1 MTAQVTALSE
11 SIVADRRRPTHLGW
25 PFDSPYETWFSSSA
39 VVNLTEQKLSTT
51 GHWREL
57 WSSPY
62 SRTTALVAGGVVLYS
77 TNEFLTIS
85 MLPSTVNEIGGERIY
100 AWVTTLYLVGS
111 VVAAATVNALLH
123 RIGACISYL
132 AGFSVLAAGSLVCA
146 AAPNMEI
153 LLVGRFFQ
161 GLAGGLLCGLSFAV
175 INAAL
180 PRRLWSR
187 GSALTAS
194 TWGIGALIGPALGGF
209 FAQFGAWRWAFGL
222 LAMLSTAMAALAPG
236 LPTADGAGQ
245 AADRDSARI
254 PIPSVILLGAAA
266 LTVSVASLPR
276 NTFAT
281 AALLILSALL
291 IGVFLVV
298 DRRMDTAVLPASVYG
313 FGPLKWVYLTLGL
326 LVAATKVDLYVPLF
340 GQRLAHLGPIVAG
353 LLGAALSLGWTISGF
368 GSGSLNRARTIV
380 AVVVAA
386 PLVMAG
392 GLALA
397 GITHVQGATAGIV
410 VVCAVALLA
419 VGVGIGAAWPHLSA
433 WAMTDVDDPAEGGAA
448 ATAINSVQLIFGA
461 FGAGLAGVVVNV
473 VEGGGASAARW
484 AFAVFA
490 VMALTACVTAFR
502 AGRRQIA
509 Y

>member
-1 MTAQVTALSE
+1 MQVNAPPGP
-11 SIVADRRRPTHLGW
+11 VATTRRGSTQGRW
-25 PFDSPYETWFSSSA
+25 SFDYLYKTWFSKSA
-39 VVNLTEQKLSTT
+39 VVNLTEQKQSTT

-85 MLPSTVNEIGGERIY
+85 MLPSTIKEIGGERIY

-111 VVAAATVNALLH
+111 VVAAAAVNALLH
-123 RIGACISYL
+123 RVGARASYL
-132 AGFSVLAAGSLVCA
+132 GGFAVLAAGSLVCA
-146 AAPNMEI
+146 AAPTMEI

-175 INAAL
+175 INAVL

-194 TWGIGALIGPALGGF
+194 TWGVGALIGPALGGL

-222 LAMLSTAMAALAPG
+222 LGMLSVGMALVAPG
-236 LPTADGAGQ
+236 LLTSDGSEQ
-245 AADRDSARI
+245 PDRDSARI
-254 PIPSVILLGAAA
+254 PIPSVFLLGAAA
-266 LTVSVASLPR
+266 LTVSLASVPHNAL
-276 NTFAT
+276 AT
-281 AALLILSALL
+281 AGLLVFGAMLL
-291 IGVFLVV
+291 GAFLVV

-353 LLGAALSLGWTISGF
+353 LLGAALSLGWTISGL
-368 GSGSLNRARTIV
+368 GSGSLNRVRTIV
-380 AVVVAA
+380 SVVIAA

-392 GLALA
+392 GLAVA
-397 GITHVQGATAGIV
+397 GLTHVQGATAGIV
-410 VVCAVALLA
+410 IVCAVALLA

-433 WAMTDVDDPAEGGAA
+433 WAMSDVDDPAESGAA

-461 FGAGLAGVVVNV
+461 FGAGLAGVVVNLV
-473 VEGGGASAARW
+473 DGGGASAARW

-490 VMALTACVTAFR
+490 IMALTACFTAYR
-502 AGRRQIA
+502 AGRGQVA

>member
-1 MTAQVTALSE
+1 M
-11 SIVADRRRPTHLGW
+11 
-25 PFDSPYETWFSSSA
+25 
-39 VVNLTEQKLSTT
+39 VNLTEQKTSAT

-62 SRTTALVAGGVVLYS
+62 LRTSAVVAGGVVLYS

-85 MLPSTVNEIGGERIY
+85 MLPSTINEIGGERIY

-111 VVAAATVNALLH
+111 VVAAATVNTMLH
-123 RIGACISYL
+123 RVGAAISYL
-132 AGFSVLAAGSLVCA
+132 MGFAVLGVGSLVCA
-146 AAPNMEI
+146 AAPNMQV
-153 LLVGRFFQ
+153 LLGGRLLQ

-180 PRRLWSR
+180 PRYLWSR
-187 GSALTAS
+187 GSAMVAS
-194 TWGIGALIGPALGGF
+194 TWGVGALLGPAMGGF

-222 LAMLSTAMAALAPG
+222 LAILSVGMAILAPG
-236 LPTADGAGQ
+236 ALSADDGDDSAH
-245 AADRDSARI
+245 AAARI
-254 PIPSVILLGAAA
+254 PVPSVVLLGAAA
-266 LTVSVASLPR
+266 LAVSVASVPH
-276 NTFAT
+276 NTAAT
-281 AALLILSALL
+281 AALLTLGVLL
-291 IGVFLVV
+291 IGVFLIV
-298 DRRMDTAVLPASVYG
+298 DRKMPTAVLPASVYG

-353 LLGAALSLGWTISGF
+353 LLGAALSMGWTISGL
-368 GSGSLNRARTIV
+368 GSGSLNKTRTIV
-380 AVVVAA
+380 VVVIAA
-386 PLVMAG
+386 PVVMAL

-397 GITHVQGATAGIV
+397 GATHVQDANAGII
-410 VVCAVALLA
+410 VVCALALLA

-433 WAMTDVDDPAEGGAA
+433 WAMSDVDDPAEGGAA

-461 FGAGLAGVVVNV
+461 FGAGLAGVVVNIAD
-473 VEGGGASAARW
+473 GGGASAARW

-490 VMALTACVTAFR
+490 VLALLACFTAYR
-502 AGRRQIA
+502 AGRRQPA

>member
-1 MTAQVTALSE
+1 V
-11 SIVADRRRPTHLGW
+11 
-25 PFDSPYETWFSSSA
+25 
-39 VVNLTEQKLSTT
+39 
-51 GHWREL
+51 
-57 WSSPY
+57 
-62 SRTTALVAGGVVLYS
+62 VAGGVVLYS

-85 MLPSTVNEIGGERIY
+85 MLPSTINEIGGERIY

-111 VVAAATVNALLH
+111 VVAAAAVNALLH

-132 AGFSVLAAGSLVCA
+132 AGFAVLAAGSLVCA
-146 AAPNMEI
+146 AAPTMEV

-175 INAAL
+175 INAVL

-187 GSALTAS
+187 GSALAAS
-194 TWGIGALIGPALGGF
+194 TWGIGALLGPALGGL

-222 LAMLSTAMAALAPG
+222 LAMLSMAMAALAPG
-236 LPTADGAGQ
+236 LLSVDGSEPTT
-245 AADRDSARI
+245 DRDSARI
-254 PIPSVILLGAAA
+254 PLPSVVLLAAA
-266 LTVSVASLPR
+266 TLAVSVASVPH
-276 NTFAT
+276 NTLAT
-281 AALLILSALL
+281 AGLLVFGALL
-291 IGVFLVV
+291 IGAFLVV

-340 GQRLAHLGPIVAG
+340 GQRLAHLGPIIAG
-353 LLGAALSLGWTISGF
+353 LLGAALSLGWTIGGF
-368 GSGSLNRARTIV
+368 GSGSLNKARTIV
-380 AVVVAA
+380 TMVVAA

-397 GITHVQGATAGIV
+397 GVTHVQDATAGV
-410 VVCAVALLA
+410 VIVCAVALLA

-433 WAMTDVDDPAEGGAA
+433 WAMSDVDDPAEGGAA

-461 FGAGLAGVVVNV
+461 FGAGLAGVVVNLV
-473 VEGGGASAARW
+473 DGGGASAARW

-490 VMALTACVTAFR
+490 LLALTACVTAVR
-502 AGRRQIA
+502 AGRQQVA

>member
-1 MTAQVTALSE
+1 M
-11 SIVADRRRPTHLGW
+11 HLAAG
-25 PFDSPYETWFSSSA
+25 FDSCAQTWFSGLE
-39 VVNLTEQKLSTT
+39 VVNLTEQETVTT

-57 WSSPY
+57 WSTRY
-62 SRTTALVAGGVVLYS
+62 VRTSAVVAGGVVLYS

-85 MLPSTVNEIGGERIY
+85 MLPSTINEIGGERFY

-111 VVAAATVNALLH
+111 VVAAATVNTLLH
-123 RIGACISYL
+123 RIGACVSYL
-132 AGFSVLAAGSLVCA
+132 LGFAVLSVGSLVCA

-153 LLVGRFFQ
+153 LLAGRFLQ

-175 INAAL
+175 INAVL
-180 PRRLWSR
+180 PRSLWSR
-187 GSALTAS
+187 GSAMAAAM
-194 TWGIGALIGPALGGF
+194 WGVGALLGPALGGF

-222 LAMLSTAMAALAPG
+222 MAMLSVAMAVLAPG
-236 LPTADGAGQ
+236 VLSVDSCEQDG
-245 AADRDSARI
+245 DRVAARI
-254 PIPSVILLGAAA
+254 PVPSVILLGAAA
-266 LTVSVASLPR
+266 LAVSVASVPH
-276 NTFAT
+276 NIVAT
-281 AALLILSALL
+281 AGLLILGAALV
-291 IGVFLVV
+291 GVFLIV

-313 FGPLKWVYLTLGL
+313 LGPLKWVYLTLGL

-353 LLGAALSLGWTISGF
+353 LLGAALSLGWTISGL
-368 GSGSLNRARTIV
+368 GSGSLNRARAIV
-380 AVVVAA
+380 GVVMAA
-386 PLVMAG
+386 PLVMAL

-397 GITHVQGATAGIV
+397 GATHVQGARVGV
-410 VVCAVALLA
+410 VILCAVGLMA

-433 WAMTDVDDPAEGGAA
+433 WAMSDVDDPTEGATA

-461 FGAGLAGVVVNV
+461 FGAGLAGVVVNLAD
-473 VEGGGASAARW
+473 GGGVAAARW

-490 VMALTACVTAFR
+490 LLALSACVTAFR